1 MLKLNW
7 QLPAGVAATVTTVE
21 QPGNLAA
28 HVNADPAQV
37 IRHRRQLMQQMS
49 LPSAPRWLRQVHG
62 AHVVTFSQARP
73 TQVADAI
80 YSAQP
85 SSVCA
90 VLTADCLPI
99 LLCSNDGSEIAAVHA
114 GWRGLVNGVI
124 EKTLEHFHHNA
135 KEIRAYIGPAIS
147 QAAFEVGLDVYKA
160 FNSLELVDSE
170 TFHPHLENKWMAN
183 LPLMAQRLLHRAGCT
198 DVTLSNLC
206 TYSDSRFYSYRKDPS
221 CGRIATLIW
230 KK

>member
-1 MLKLNW
+1 MLTLNW

-21 QPGNLAA
+21 KPGNLAA

-37 IRHRRQLMQQMS
+37 IRQRRQLIQHAS
-49 LPSAPRWLRQVHG
+49 LPCAPRWLQQVHG
-62 AHVVTFSQARP
+62 NHVVKFSQARP
-73 TQVADAI
+73 TQAADAI

-99 LLCSNDGSEIAAVHA
+99 LLCSDDGSEIAAVHA

-124 EKTLEHFHHNA
+124 ENTLQHFQNHG
-135 KEIRAYIGPAIS
+135 KDIRAYIGPAIS
-147 QAAFEVGLDVYKA
+147 QAAFEVGVDVYQA
-160 FNSLELVDSE
+160 FSSLELVDSE
-170 TFHPHLENKWMAN
+170 TFHPHRENKWMAN

-198 DVTLSNLC
+198 KVTQSNLC
-206 TYSDSRFYSYRKDPS
+206 TFSDARFYSYRKDPH